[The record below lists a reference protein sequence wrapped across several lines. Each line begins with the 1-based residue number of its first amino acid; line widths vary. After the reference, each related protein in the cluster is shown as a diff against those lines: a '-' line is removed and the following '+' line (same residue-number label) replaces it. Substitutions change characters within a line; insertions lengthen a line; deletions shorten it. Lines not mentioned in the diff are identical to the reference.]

1 MKSSKPRKAVDDAE
15 AFEAN
20 QSPDMTVHRNA
31 CQTFIQDMRARKW
44 FEKKKLQ
51 VTPSA

>member
-31 CQTFIQDMRARKW
+31 CQTFIQDMQENGLKRKNYR
-44 FEKKKLQ
+44 
-51 VTPSA
+51 